1 MRRGDLKSYNKRNQR
16 EHPAHNRLVLCFLL
30 QCQSTD
36 VVHPGRK
43 KLQASCWGA
52 QKVSL
57 HDGREWDITAKT
69 SFYYGPVLIT
79 LPSKKSELQRSIFVH
94 FCVTDTQQRKEQILC
109 SLHKFRVVAKKA
121 KKKWKI
127 KWKGKKEIAIN
138 QIRIGG
144 EQQKKCCVCPL
155 LDCIAEPHQ
164 KNRFRFSACFR
175 YSDIIFLIFNCLRHK
190 WQTRVGEEMHK
201 RSLYA

>member
-30 QCQSTD
+30 QSQSTD

-94 FCVTDTQQRKEQILC
+94 FCVTDTQQRNEQILC

-121 KKKWKI
+121 KKS
-127 KWKGKKEIAIN
+127 GKLNGKA
-138 QIRIGG
+138 RKKLPLTRLGSG
-144 EQQKKCCVCPL
+144 ESSRRNVVCVLCST
-155 LDCIAEPHQ
+155 A
-164 KNRFRFSACFR
+164 
-175 YSDIIFLIFNCLRHK
+175 
-190 WQTRVGEEMHK
+190 
-201 RSLYA
+201 